1 MLNEGFDILA
11 RSVAPN
17 AFHHSDDRPD
27 PPKCHENT
35 RVAVIN
41 KIMDWVM
48 GKIDTDTFFLWLYGP
63 AGCGKTAIARTVAE
77 RCEELGLLLASFFF
91 FRADS
96 QRNTLKSFVASIAY
110 CITLVIPGSKSI
122 IESVVER
129 DPLIF
134 QYALETQLT
143 KLVCQP
149 LQKLLEQDNFCNT
162 PWPRLIVVDGLDECL
177 DEDSQVKLVAALAGI
192 IRRHRLPLR
201 ILIASRPEQHIKYAF
216 STLNPH
222 STVFHLQLTDEYRP
236 DDDIRR
242 FLIDKFDA
250 IKKNHP
256 FSKRISMSPWPS
268 EQQIESLVRKSS
280 GQFIFAS
287 VAARF
292 IDSPRH
298 LPNERL
304 DIVLQLRTTDCDLPF
319 SELDKLYRCILSRTC
334 QRPLVVKMLGIHLAL
349 QQGNGAHH
357 HLFVIE
363 HVLAL
368 EEGKASIALADVP
381 SLLEIRGSLREI
393 FFYHS
398 SFIDFLLDCQRSK
411 ENYVDISSS
420 HAMILQ
426 WILRIFRQDTLGRS
440 LYMPFRSGAQQTS
453 VDQQFNLT
461 TLKSFNYSRLAGTD
475 IFNELS
481 YISLVCHLKWAISIS
496 DLRKDIENFSLELY
510 ASRPESNNPWD
521 VVEGLRNFADVLK
534 ESVCILY
541 LFLW

>member
-11 RSVAPN
+11 RSVSPN

-41 KIMDWVM
+41 KIMDWVV

-63 AGCGKTAIARTVAE
+63 AGCGKTAIARTIAE
-77 RCEELGLLLASFFF
+77 RCKELGHLLASFFF
-91 FRADS
+91 FRTDS

-110 CITLVIPGSKSI
+110 CIALVVPGSKPI
-122 IESVVER
+122 IESVVEM

-134 QYALETQLT
+134 QYTLDTQLT
-143 KLVCQP
+143 KLVCEP
-149 LQKLLEQDNFCNT
+149 LQKLLEQDNFCST
-162 PWPRLIVVDGLDECL
+162 PWPRLIIVDGLDECL
-177 DEDSQVKLVAALAGI
+177 DEDSQVKLVSALAGI

-201 ILIASRPEQHIKYAF
+201 ILIASRPEQHLKYAF
-216 STLNPH
+216 SILNSH
-222 STVFHLQLTDEYRP
+222 STLFHLQLTDKYRP

-256 FSKRISMSPWPS
+256 FSKRISTSPWPS
-268 EQQIESLVRKSS
+268 KQQIESLIQKSS

-304 DIVLQLRTTDCDLPF
+304 DIVLELRPADCDLPF
-319 SELDKLYRCILSRTC
+319 SELDNFYRCILSRTC
-334 QRPLVVKMLGIHLAL
+334 QRRLVVKMLGIQIAL
-349 QQGNGAHH
+349 QHDAYA
-357 HLFVIE
+357 LDRLCVIE
-363 HVLAL
+363 RVLAL
-368 EEGKASIALADVP
+368 EDGKASIALADVP
-381 SLLEIRGSLREI
+381 SLLEIRDSGI
-393 FFYHS
+393 FFHHS

-420 HAMILQ
+420 HSMILQ
-426 WILRIFRQDTLGRS
+426 WVLRIFRQDTVTLGRS
-440 LYMPFRSGAQQTS
+440 LYTPFKSGTQNTS
-453 VDQQFNLT
+453 VDQQFDLT
-461 TLKSFNYSRLAGTD
+461 TLKSFEYSRLTD
-475 IFNELS
+475 IFKT
-481 YISLVCHLKWAISIS
+481 ISLVDLVGHLKWSISTS
-496 DLRKDIENFSLELY
+496 DLRKDIENFPLSCMQRVQDLTTF
-510 ASRPESNNPWD
+510 
-521 VVEGLRNFADVLK
+521 GLRWIA
-534 ESVCILY
+534 
-541 LFLW
+541 

>member
-41 KIMDWVM
+41 KIMDWVV
-48 GKIDTDTFFLWLYGP
+48 GKIDADTFFLWLYGP
-63 AGCGKTAIARTVAE
+63 AGCGKTAIVRTVAE
-77 RCEELGLLLASFFF
+77 RCEELGHLLASFFF

-110 CITLVIPGSKSI
+110 CIALVVPGSKPI
-122 IESVVER
+122 IESVVEM

-134 QYALETQLT
+134 QYTLEKQLT
-143 KLVCQP
+143 KLICEP
-149 LQKLLEQDNFCNT
+149 LQKLLEQDNSYGT
-162 PWPRLIVVDGLDECL
+162 PWPRLLVVDGLDECL
-177 DEDSQVKLVAALAGI
+177 DEDSQEKLVSTLAGI

-201 ILIASRPEQHIKYAF
+201 VLIASRPEQHLKYAF
-216 STLNPH
+216 STLNSH
-222 STVFHLQLTDEYRP
+222 STLFHLQLTDEYRP

-250 IKKNHP
+250 IKENHP
-256 FSKRISMSPWPS
+256 FSQRLSMSPWPS

-287 VAARF
+287 VVARF

-304 DIVLQLRTTDCDLPF
+304 DIVLALRPTDCDLPF
-319 SELDKLYRCILSRTC
+319 SELDKLYLYILSRTC
-334 QRPLVVKMLGIHLAL
+334 QRPLVVKMLGIHIAL
-349 QQGNGAHH
+349 QRGSVDCNR
-357 HLFVIE
+357 LFIIE
-363 HVLAL
+363 RVLAL
-368 EEGKASIALADVP
+368 EDGKASIALADVP
-381 SLLEIRGSLREI
+381 SLLEIRDTDI

-420 HAMILQ
+420 HTMILQ
-426 WILRIFRQDTLGRS
+426 WILRIFRQGTLGRS
-440 LYMPFRSGAQQTS
+440 LYTPFRSDAQHTS
-453 VDQQFNLT
+453 VDQKFDLT
-461 TLKSFNYSRLAGTD
+461 TLKSFDYSRLTGTD
-475 IFNELS
+475 ALNALCCMSRVSNFA
-481 YISLVCHLKWAISIS
+481 KWSNSRFSTS
-496 DLRKDIENFSLELY
+496 DLRKDIENFALELY
-510 ASRPESNNPWD
+510 ARRPGSSNLWLE
-521 VVEGLRNFADVLK
+521 VEHLKEFANVLK
-534 ESVCILY
+534 KSVCV
-541 LFLW
+541 